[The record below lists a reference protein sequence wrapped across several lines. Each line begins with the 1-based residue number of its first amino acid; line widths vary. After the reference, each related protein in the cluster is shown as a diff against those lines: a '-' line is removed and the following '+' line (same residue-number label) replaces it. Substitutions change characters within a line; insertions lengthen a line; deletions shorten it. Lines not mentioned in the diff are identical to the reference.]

1 MRWLFS
7 RPSSPHPVSHRPA
20 SPDSLTENLL
30 AAAVAGAGDTAVAV
44 ARNISAADFVAEA
57 GRAEANSQLDG
68 PVLR

>member
-7 RPSSPHPVSHRPA
+7 RPSSPHPASHRPA

-30 AAAVAGAGDTAVAV
+30 AAVAGARDTAVAV

>member
-30 AAAVAGAGDTAVAV
+30 AAVAGARDTAVAV